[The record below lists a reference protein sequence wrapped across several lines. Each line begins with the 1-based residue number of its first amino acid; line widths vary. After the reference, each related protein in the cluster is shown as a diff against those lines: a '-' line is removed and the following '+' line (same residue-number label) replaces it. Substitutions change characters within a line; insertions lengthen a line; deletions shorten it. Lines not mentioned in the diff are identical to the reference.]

1 MDFRLPFSRKD
12 EKQTPDDQPKKHESQ
27 PKPPDEILTG
37 YMELLLKSEDHV
49 STIDNDDLVVLRTA
63 AAEEEIPE
71 AVVVIDRHRG
81 ETDEIIEQHFLVAS
95 YDAERMVWSVYD
107 KKDDTEYFEDNPGL
121 FAERIEHYFA
131 DQLEAA
137 RQSQ

>member
-1 MDFRLPFSRKD
+1 MEFRLPFSRKD

-49 STIDNDDLVVLRTA
+49 STIDNDDL
-63 AAEEEIPE
+63 
-71 AVVVIDRHRG
+71 IDRHRG